1 MSRKDRDVA
10 KAKETGAFATAQCL
24 VAYLGYSP
32 IKPTQMPPDLAVVLW
47 LPEPAAQPK
56 RTEWSHPGVGPS
68 VGLILPAV
76 QRVLMTTDASVSPP
90 GAIFILDCTP
100 LIPANESAQ
109 SVLDKEATAGQ
120 LGKQLG
126 KPVGRLLEKLLT
138 GHHGTVTLVGIDGG
152 AALALGLLQVP
163 PAEHGLREGVV
174 ERVVLL
180 KPKLSVAVVNARL
193 AKSAQKVGVALDVFY
208 ENRTALER
216 RDAVV
221 RHAFPRG
228 ASRVLETLS
237 SRPELAAAGGALYSA
252 LLSDGVRSGP
262 AAAEIDG
269 ALLDPGAT
277 DALGQTIFWG
287 EVTFEMSRNTK
298 QTEAVVS
305 DLDPQML
312 AEAASAAEAAV
323 AVALV
328 PMPLPA
334 AATSPESSGTGT
346 GSVPFPSTAAR
357 ANGSANGSVNG
368 SVTGSE
374 SPVQMVGTLILRGNR
389 CVLVRSLASPP
400 LWKGMAFPTVALR
413 PGETDME
420 GAYRAAA
427 ENCDIADEWR
437 HSELESLPAV
447 PPAALHLGDEW
458 PITRHAL
465 IYALYAAR
473 PPPPG
478 PLEDADLT
486 DEDDTYDWYTWPRA
500 VHALRHDAHA
510 LATLR
515 TLACALAAAVHA
527 GRLVPK
533 WGGYFGQEW
542 LGTPSPASLA
552 LPLPPRHATGATPAE
567 PPTETHHGLHRGSG
581 SAHASPSAAAGAH
594 DGESEVRQRLFSL
607 ETKFDQLLA
616 LLAANVLGAAPA
628 ANGLGS
634 ADPSMPLNG
643 PPSNGHGMAPPVSLA
658 GFGLGHDPR
667 ILGTIRTEPL
677 VPPAGAD
684 AGAAKVRASKVP
696 SSLLAVQQ
704 AANALAPRGLDGKVP
719 LLPVTVLSGFLGAG
733 KTTLLNHLLRNSA
746 GYRIAIIVNDMATIN
761 IDAELVRRANV
772 LQMEEKMIELSNGCI
787 CCTLREDLLASIAAL
802 AAEQRF
808 DHCIV
813 ESSGISE
820 PMPVA
825 ETFSFKDDASGLSL
839 GDVASLHNL
848 VTVVD
853 SAAIFEQLTTMDT
866 LAERGWQAG
875 TGDVRTVSQLLCEQ
889 LEFADVI
896 TLNKVDLLSEVEM
909 AAVERFVK
917 KINPGAEVLRTMNS
931 RLEPSVL
938 LDKARF
944 SLRVAE
950 THPNW
955 LAEAREHEHLPETVE
970 YGISSF
976 IYRAKRPFHPQRLH
990 GAFCSRPRP
999 GALANL
1005 LRLKG
1010 IAWIAT
1016 RHSQQA
1022 HAALAGTQFS
1032 LDPGP
1037 PWWDA
1042 IPRELW
1048 PETLEEDIKPL
1059 WHEEHGDR
1067 QTELVV
1073 IGRHLDHRA
1082 AEAAIHACLLT
1093 DAEMVGGAEGWLTL
1107 ADPFAEK
1114 WDRDLEMASP
1124 GGAEGHD
1131 HDHDHGHTH

>member
-1 MSRKDRDVA
+1 MVRMTAQALVSITSEPARARAIELTLLGHLLTAKLVRDGVCTKESDFGRVWRDHVVPNA
-10 KAKETGAFATAQCL
+10 ASHISEWKAGMCAEITGLISEAGKAFNNLVGRIAGKSPTDPERLEVLVSLPDGLASGMIKPANLKATA
-24 VAYLGYSP
+24 SP
-32 IKPTQMPPDLAVVLW
+32 AAILFVWRHIV
-47 LPEPAAQPK
+47 AAQPNDAK
-56 RTEWSHPGVGPS
+56 PS
-68 VGLILPAV
+68 PY
-76 QRVLMTTDASVSPP
+76 
-90 GAIFILDCTP
+90 
-100 LIPANESAQ
+100 
-109 SVLDKEATAGQ
+109 
-120 LGKQLG
+120 
-126 KPVGRLLEKLLT
+126 
-138 GHHGTVTLVGIDGG
+138 
-152 AALALGLLQVP
+152 
-163 PAEHGLREGVV
+163 
-174 ERVVLL
+174 
-180 KPKLSVAVVNARL
+180 AVV
-193 AKSAQKVGVALDVFY
+193 F
-208 ENRTALER
+208 
-216 RDAVV
+216 DAATKI
-221 RHAFPRG
+221 RK
-228 ASRVLETLS
+228 
-237 SRPELAAAGGALYSA
+237 AGGT
-252 LLSDGVRSGP
+252 GP
-262 AAAEIDG
+262 
-269 ALLDPGAT
+269 
-277 DALGQTIFWG
+277 
-287 EVTFEMSRNTK
+287 M
-298 QTEAVVS
+298 
-305 DLDPQML
+305 
-312 AEAASAAEAAV
+312 
-323 AVALV
+323 
-328 PMPLPA
+328 
-334 AATSPESSGTGT
+334 
-346 GSVPFPSTAAR
+346 
-357 ANGSANGSVNG
+357 
-368 SVTGSE
+368 
-374 SPVQMVGTLILRGNR
+374 
-389 CVLVRSLASPP
+389 
-400 LWKGMAFPTVALR
+400 
-413 PGETDME
+413 
-420 GAYRAAA
+420 
-427 ENCDIADEWR
+427 
-437 HSELESLPAV
+437 
-447 PPAALHLGDEW
+447 
-458 PITRHAL
+458 
-465 IYALYAAR
+465 
-473 PPPPG
+473 
-478 PLEDADLT
+478 
-486 DEDDTYDWYTWPRA
+486 
-500 VHALRHDAHA
+500 
-510 LATLR
+510 
-515 TLACALAAAVHA
+515 
-527 GRLVPK
+527 
-533 WGGYFGQEW
+533 
-542 LGTPSPASLA
+542 
-552 LPLPPRHATGATPAE
+552 
-567 PPTETHHGLHRGSG
+567 
-581 SAHASPSAAAGAH
+581 
-594 DGESEVRQRLFSL
+594 
-607 ETKFDQLLA
+607 
-616 LLAANVLGAAPA
+616 
-628 ANGLGS
+628 
-634 ADPSMPLNG
+634 
-643 PPSNGHGMAPPVSLA
+643 
-658 GFGLGHDPR
+658 
-667 ILGTIRTEPL
+667 
-677 VPPAGAD
+677 
-684 AGAAKVRASKVP
+684 
-696 SSLLAVQQ
+696 
-704 AANALAPRGLDGKVP
+704 
-719 LLPVTVLSGFLGAG
+719 PVTVLSGFLGAG

-787 CCTLREDLLASIAAL
+787 CCTLREDLLSSLSSLAL
-802 AAEQRF
+802 EQRF

-820 PMPVA
+820 PLPVA
-825 ETFSFKDDASGLSL
+825 ETFTFRDKATAVSL
-839 GDVASLHNL
+839 NDVASLHNL

-1131 HDHDHGHTH
+1131 HDHDHDHGHTH

>member
-1 MSRKDRDVA
+1 M
-10 KAKETGAFATAQCL
+10 
-24 VAYLGYSP
+24 
-32 IKPTQMPPDLAVVLW
+32 
-47 LPEPAAQPK
+47 
-56 RTEWSHPGVGPS
+56 
-68 VGLILPAV
+68 
-76 QRVLMTTDASVSPP
+76 
-90 GAIFILDCTP
+90 
-100 LIPANESAQ
+100 
-109 SVLDKEATAGQ
+109 
-120 LGKQLG
+120 
-126 KPVGRLLEKLLT
+126 
-138 GHHGTVTLVGIDGG
+138 
-152 AALALGLLQVP
+152 
-163 PAEHGLREGVV
+163 
-174 ERVVLL
+174 
-180 KPKLSVAVVNARL
+180 
-193 AKSAQKVGVALDVFY
+193 
-208 ENRTALER
+208 
-216 RDAVV
+216 
-221 RHAFPRG
+221 
-228 ASRVLETLS
+228 
-237 SRPELAAAGGALYSA
+237 
-252 LLSDGVRSGP
+252 
-262 AAAEIDG
+262 
-269 ALLDPGAT
+269 
-277 DALGQTIFWG
+277 
-287 EVTFEMSRNTK
+287 
-298 QTEAVVS
+298 
-305 DLDPQML
+305 
-312 AEAASAAEAAV
+312 
-323 AVALV
+323 
-328 PMPLPA
+328 
-334 AATSPESSGTGT
+334 
-346 GSVPFPSTAAR
+346 
-357 ANGSANGSVNG
+357 
-368 SVTGSE
+368 
-374 SPVQMVGTLILRGNR
+374 
-389 CVLVRSLASPP
+389 
-400 LWKGMAFPTVALR
+400 
-413 PGETDME
+413 
-420 GAYRAAA
+420 
-427 ENCDIADEWR
+427 
-437 HSELESLPAV
+437 
-447 PPAALHLGDEW
+447 
-458 PITRHAL
+458 
-465 IYALYAAR
+465 
-473 PPPPG
+473 
-478 PLEDADLT
+478 
-486 DEDDTYDWYTWPRA
+486 
-500 VHALRHDAHA
+500 
-510 LATLR
+510 
-515 TLACALAAAVHA
+515 
-527 GRLVPK
+527 
-533 WGGYFGQEW
+533 
-542 LGTPSPASLA
+542 
-552 LPLPPRHATGATPAE
+552 
-567 PPTETHHGLHRGSG
+567 
-581 SAHASPSAAAGAH
+581 
-594 DGESEVRQRLFSL
+594 RQRLFSL

-616 LLAANVLGAAPA
+616 LLAANVLGVTPA
-628 ANGLGS
+628 ANGLS
-634 ADPSMPLNG
+634 RADPPIPLNG
-643 PPSNGHGMAPPVSLA
+643 PPRNGHSVAPPVSLA
-658 GFGLGHDPR
+658 GFGLGQDPR

-704 AANALAPRGLDGKVP
+704 AVNALAPTGQDGKVP

-787 CCTLREDLLASIAAL
+787 CCTLREDLLSSIAAL

-839 GDVASLHNL
+839 GDVASQHNL

-944 SLRVAE
+944 SLRTAE

-955 LAEAREHEHLPETVE
+955 LAEAREHEHLPETIE

-990 GAFCSRPRP
+990 AAFCSRPRP

-1048 PETLEEDIKPL
+1048 PETLEDDIKPR

-1114 WDRDLEMASP
+1114 WDRDLEMAAP
-1124 GGAEGHD
+1124 GGAEGHN
-1131 HDHDHGHTH
+1131 HDHGHGHTH

>member
-1 MSRKDRDVA
+1 MVRMTAQALVSITSEPARARAIELTLLGHLLTAKLVRDGVCTKESDFGRVWRDHVVPNA
-10 KAKETGAFATAQCL
+10 ASQISEWKAGMCAEITGLISEAGKAFNNLVGRIAGKSPTDPERLEVLVSLPDGLASGMIKPANLKATA
-24 VAYLGYSP
+24 SP
-32 IKPTQMPPDLAVVLW
+32 AAILFVWRHIV
-47 LPEPAAQPK
+47 AAQPNDAK
-56 RTEWSHPGVGPS
+56 PS
-68 VGLILPAV
+68 PY
-76 QRVLMTTDASVSPP
+76 
-90 GAIFILDCTP
+90 
-100 LIPANESAQ
+100 
-109 SVLDKEATAGQ
+109 
-120 LGKQLG
+120 
-126 KPVGRLLEKLLT
+126 
-138 GHHGTVTLVGIDGG
+138 
-152 AALALGLLQVP
+152 
-163 PAEHGLREGVV
+163 
-174 ERVVLL
+174 
-180 KPKLSVAVVNARL
+180 AVV
-193 AKSAQKVGVALDVFY
+193 F
-208 ENRTALER
+208 
-216 RDAVV
+216 DAATKI
-221 RHAFPRG
+221 RK
-228 ASRVLETLS
+228 
-237 SRPELAAAGGALYSA
+237 AGGT
-252 LLSDGVRSGP
+252 GP
-262 AAAEIDG
+262 
-269 ALLDPGAT
+269 
-277 DALGQTIFWG
+277 
-287 EVTFEMSRNTK
+287 M
-298 QTEAVVS
+298 
-305 DLDPQML
+305 
-312 AEAASAAEAAV
+312 
-323 AVALV
+323 
-328 PMPLPA
+328 
-334 AATSPESSGTGT
+334 
-346 GSVPFPSTAAR
+346 
-357 ANGSANGSVNG
+357 
-368 SVTGSE
+368 
-374 SPVQMVGTLILRGNR
+374 
-389 CVLVRSLASPP
+389 
-400 LWKGMAFPTVALR
+400 
-413 PGETDME
+413 
-420 GAYRAAA
+420 
-427 ENCDIADEWR
+427 
-437 HSELESLPAV
+437 
-447 PPAALHLGDEW
+447 
-458 PITRHAL
+458 
-465 IYALYAAR
+465 
-473 PPPPG
+473 
-478 PLEDADLT
+478 
-486 DEDDTYDWYTWPRA
+486 
-500 VHALRHDAHA
+500 
-510 LATLR
+510 
-515 TLACALAAAVHA
+515 
-527 GRLVPK
+527 
-533 WGGYFGQEW
+533 
-542 LGTPSPASLA
+542 
-552 LPLPPRHATGATPAE
+552 
-567 PPTETHHGLHRGSG
+567 
-581 SAHASPSAAAGAH
+581 
-594 DGESEVRQRLFSL
+594 
-607 ETKFDQLLA
+607 
-616 LLAANVLGAAPA
+616 
-628 ANGLGS
+628 
-634 ADPSMPLNG
+634 
-643 PPSNGHGMAPPVSLA
+643 
-658 GFGLGHDPR
+658 
-667 ILGTIRTEPL
+667 
-677 VPPAGAD
+677 
-684 AGAAKVRASKVP
+684 
-696 SSLLAVQQ
+696 
-704 AANALAPRGLDGKVP
+704 
-719 LLPVTVLSGFLGAG
+719 PVTVLSGFLGAG

-787 CCTLREDLLASIAAL
+787 CCTLREDLLSSLSSLAL
-802 AAEQRF
+802 EQRF

-820 PMPVA
+820 PLPVA
-825 ETFSFKDDASGLSL
+825 ETFTFRDKATAVSL
-839 GDVASLHNL
+839 NDVASLHNL

-1131 HDHDHGHTH
+1131 HDHGHGHTH

>member
-1 MSRKDRDVA
+1 MVRMTAQALVSITSEPARAHAIELTLLGHLLTAKLVRDGVCTKESDFGRVWRDHVVPLA
-10 KAKETGAFATAQCL
+10 ASYITEWKAGMCAEITGLESEAGKAFNNLVGRIAGKSPTDPERLELLVSLPDGLASGMIKPANLKATAHPAAIL
-24 VAYLGYSP
+24 FMWRHIV
-32 IKPTQMPPDLAVVLW
+32 
-47 LPEPAAQPK
+47 AAQP
-56 RTEWSHPGVGPS
+56 
-68 VGLILPAV
+68 
-76 QRVLMTTDASVSPP
+76 
-90 GAIFILDCTP
+90 
-100 LIPANESAQ
+100 
-109 SVLDKEATAGQ
+109 
-120 LGKQLG
+120 
-126 KPVGRLLEKLLT
+126 
-138 GHHGTVTLVGIDGG
+138 
-152 AALALGLLQVP
+152 
-163 PAEHGLREGVV
+163 
-174 ERVVLL
+174 
-180 KPKLSVAVVNARL
+180 NA
-193 AKSAQKVGVALDVFY
+193 
-208 ENRTALER
+208 
-216 RDAVV
+216 
-221 RHAFPRG
+221 
-228 ASRVLETLS
+228 
-237 SRPELAAAGGALYSA
+237 
-252 LLSDGVRSGP
+252 
-262 AAAEIDG
+262 
-269 ALLDPGAT
+269 
-277 DALGQTIFWG
+277 
-287 EVTFEMSRNTK
+287 
-298 QTEAVVS
+298 
-305 DLDPQML
+305 
-312 AEAASAAEAAV
+312 
-323 AVALV
+323 
-328 PMPLPA
+328 
-334 AATSPESSGTGT
+334 
-346 GSVPFPSTAAR
+346 
-357 ANGSANGSVNG
+357 
-368 SVTGSE
+368 
-374 SPVQMVGTLILRGNR
+374 
-389 CVLVRSLASPP
+389 
-400 LWKGMAFPTVALR
+400 
-413 PGETDME
+413 
-420 GAYRAAA
+420 
-427 ENCDIADEWR
+427 
-437 HSELESLPAV
+437 
-447 PPAALHLGDEW
+447 
-458 PITRHAL
+458 
-465 IYALYAAR
+465 
-473 PPPPG
+473 
-478 PLEDADLT
+478 
-486 DEDDTYDWYTWPRA
+486 
-500 VHALRHDAHA
+500 
-510 LATLR
+510 
-515 TLACALAAAVHA
+515 
-527 GRLVPK
+527 
-533 WGGYFGQEW
+533 
-542 LGTPSPASLA
+542 
-552 LPLPPRHATGATPAE
+552 
-567 PPTETHHGLHRGSG
+567 
-581 SAHASPSAAAGAH
+581 
-594 DGESEVRQRLFSL
+594 
-607 ETKFDQLLA
+607 
-616 LLAANVLGAAPA
+616 
-628 ANGLGS
+628 
-634 ADPSMPLNG
+634 
-643 PPSNGHGMAPPVSLA
+643 
-658 GFGLGHDPR
+658 
-667 ILGTIRTEPL
+667 
-677 VPPAGAD
+677 
-684 AGAAKVRASKVP
+684 AAKVRASKVP

-704 AANALAPRGLDGKVP
+704 AANALAPTGQDGKVP

-787 CCTLREDLLASIAAL
+787 CCTLREDLLSSIAAL

-944 SLRVAE
+944 SLRTAE

-955 LAEAREHEHLPETVE
+955 LAEAREHEHLPETIE

-990 GAFCSRPRP
+990 AAFCSRPRP

-1048 PETLEEDIKPL
+1048 PETLEDDIKPL

-1114 WDRDLEMASP
+1114 WDRDLEMAAP
-1124 GGAEGHD
+1124 GGAEGHN
-1131 HDHDHGHTH
+1131 HDHGHGHTH

>member
-1 MSRKDRDVA
+1 MVRMTAQALVSITSEPARARAIELTLLGHLLTAKLVRDGVCTKESDFGRVWRDHVVPNA
-10 KAKETGAFATAQCL
+10 ASHISEWKAGMCAEITGLISEAGKAFNNLVGRIAGKSPTDPERLEVLVSLPDGLASGMIKPANLKATA
-24 VAYLGYSP
+24 SP
-32 IKPTQMPPDLAVVLW
+32 AAILFVWRHIV
-47 LPEPAAQPK
+47 AAQPNDAK
-56 RTEWSHPGVGPS
+56 PS
-68 VGLILPAV
+68 PY
-76 QRVLMTTDASVSPP
+76 
-90 GAIFILDCTP
+90 
-100 LIPANESAQ
+100 
-109 SVLDKEATAGQ
+109 
-120 LGKQLG
+120 
-126 KPVGRLLEKLLT
+126 
-138 GHHGTVTLVGIDGG
+138 
-152 AALALGLLQVP
+152 
-163 PAEHGLREGVV
+163 
-174 ERVVLL
+174 
-180 KPKLSVAVVNARL
+180 AVV
-193 AKSAQKVGVALDVFY
+193 F
-208 ENRTALER
+208 
-216 RDAVV
+216 DAATKI
-221 RHAFPRG
+221 RK
-228 ASRVLETLS
+228 
-237 SRPELAAAGGALYSA
+237 AGGT
-252 LLSDGVRSGP
+252 GP
-262 AAAEIDG
+262 
-269 ALLDPGAT
+269 
-277 DALGQTIFWG
+277 
-287 EVTFEMSRNTK
+287 M
-298 QTEAVVS
+298 
-305 DLDPQML
+305 
-312 AEAASAAEAAV
+312 
-323 AVALV
+323 
-328 PMPLPA
+328 
-334 AATSPESSGTGT
+334 
-346 GSVPFPSTAAR
+346 
-357 ANGSANGSVNG
+357 
-368 SVTGSE
+368 
-374 SPVQMVGTLILRGNR
+374 
-389 CVLVRSLASPP
+389 
-400 LWKGMAFPTVALR
+400 
-413 PGETDME
+413 
-420 GAYRAAA
+420 
-427 ENCDIADEWR
+427 
-437 HSELESLPAV
+437 
-447 PPAALHLGDEW
+447 
-458 PITRHAL
+458 
-465 IYALYAAR
+465 
-473 PPPPG
+473 
-478 PLEDADLT
+478 
-486 DEDDTYDWYTWPRA
+486 
-500 VHALRHDAHA
+500 
-510 LATLR
+510 
-515 TLACALAAAVHA
+515 
-527 GRLVPK
+527 
-533 WGGYFGQEW
+533 
-542 LGTPSPASLA
+542 
-552 LPLPPRHATGATPAE
+552 
-567 PPTETHHGLHRGSG
+567 
-581 SAHASPSAAAGAH
+581 
-594 DGESEVRQRLFSL
+594 
-607 ETKFDQLLA
+607 
-616 LLAANVLGAAPA
+616 
-628 ANGLGS
+628 
-634 ADPSMPLNG
+634 
-643 PPSNGHGMAPPVSLA
+643 
-658 GFGLGHDPR
+658 
-667 ILGTIRTEPL
+667 
-677 VPPAGAD
+677 
-684 AGAAKVRASKVP
+684 
-696 SSLLAVQQ
+696 
-704 AANALAPRGLDGKVP
+704 
-719 LLPVTVLSGFLGAG
+719 PVTVLSGFLGAG

-787 CCTLREDLLASIAAL
+787 CCTLREDLLSSLSSLAL
-802 AAEQRF
+802 EQRF

-820 PMPVA
+820 PLPVA
-825 ETFSFKDDASGLSL
+825 ETFTFRDKATAVSL
-839 GDVASLHNL
+839 NDVASLHNL

-1131 HDHDHGHTH
+1131 HDHGHGHTH

>member
-1 MSRKDRDVA
+1 
-10 KAKETGAFATAQCL
+10 
-24 VAYLGYSP
+24 
-32 IKPTQMPPDLAVVLW
+32 
-47 LPEPAAQPK
+47 
-56 RTEWSHPGVGPS
+56 
-68 VGLILPAV
+68 
-76 QRVLMTTDASVSPP
+76 
-90 GAIFILDCTP
+90 
-100 LIPANESAQ
+100 
-109 SVLDKEATAGQ
+109 
-120 LGKQLG
+120 
-126 KPVGRLLEKLLT
+126 
-138 GHHGTVTLVGIDGG
+138 
-152 AALALGLLQVP
+152 
-163 PAEHGLREGVV
+163 
-174 ERVVLL
+174 
-180 KPKLSVAVVNARL
+180 
-193 AKSAQKVGVALDVFY
+193 
-208 ENRTALER
+208 
-216 RDAVV
+216 
-221 RHAFPRG
+221 
-228 ASRVLETLS
+228 
-237 SRPELAAAGGALYSA
+237 
-252 LLSDGVRSGP
+252 
-262 AAAEIDG
+262 
-269 ALLDPGAT
+269 
-277 DALGQTIFWG
+277 
-287 EVTFEMSRNTK
+287 VTFEMSRNTK

-328 PMPLPA
+328 PMPVPA

-357 ANGSANGSVNG
+357 ANGSANGCVNG

-628 ANGLGS
+628 ANGLSS

-658 GFGLGHDPR
+658 GFGLGQDPR

-853 SAAIFEQLTTMDT
+853 AAAIFEQLTTMDT

>member
-193 AKSAQKVGVALDVFY
+193 AKSTQKVGVALDVFY

-237 SRPELAAAGGALYSA
+237 SRHEIAAAGGALYSA

-277 DALGQTIFWG
+277 DALGQTIFWS

-323 AVALV
+323 AVAPV
-328 PMPLPA
+328 PMLVPA

-346 GSVPFPSTAAR
+346 GSVPFSHSQTHSQTAAR
-357 ANGSANGSVNG
+357 ANGSANGCVNG

-389 CVLVRSLASPP
+389 CVL
-400 LWKGMAFPTVALR
+400 
-413 PGETDME
+413 
-420 GAYRAAA
+420 
-427 ENCDIADEWR
+427 
-437 HSELESLPAV
+437 
-447 PPAALHLGDEW
+447 
-458 PITRHAL
+458 
-465 IYALYAAR
+465 
-473 PPPPG
+473 
-478 PLEDADLT
+478 
-486 DEDDTYDWYTWPRA
+486 
-500 VHALRHDAHA
+500 
-510 LATLR
+510 
-515 TLACALAAAVHA
+515 
-527 GRLVPK
+527 
-533 WGGYFGQEW
+533 
-542 LGTPSPASLA
+542 
-552 LPLPPRHATGATPAE
+552 
-567 PPTETHHGLHRGSG
+567 
-581 SAHASPSAAAGAH
+581 
-594 DGESEVRQRLFSL
+594 
-607 ETKFDQLLA
+607 
-616 LLAANVLGAAPA
+616 
-628 ANGLGS
+628 
-634 ADPSMPLNG
+634 
-643 PPSNGHGMAPPVSLA
+643 
-658 GFGLGHDPR
+658 
-667 ILGTIRTEPL
+667 
-677 VPPAGAD
+677 
-684 AGAAKVRASKVP
+684 
-696 SSLLAVQQ
+696 Q

-1093 DAEMVGGAEGWLTL
+1093 DAEMVGGVEGWLTL

>member
-1 MSRKDRDVA
+1 MVRMTAQALVSITSEPARARAIELTLLGHLLTAKLVRDGVCTKESDFGRVWRDHVVPNA
-10 KAKETGAFATAQCL
+10 ASHISEWKAGMCAEITGLISEAGKAFNNLVGRIAGKSPTDPERLEVLVSLPDGLASGMIKPANLKATA
-24 VAYLGYSP
+24 SP
-32 IKPTQMPPDLAVVLW
+32 AAILFVWRHIV
-47 LPEPAAQPK
+47 AAQPNDAK
-56 RTEWSHPGVGPS
+56 PS
-68 VGLILPAV
+68 PY
-76 QRVLMTTDASVSPP
+76 
-90 GAIFILDCTP
+90 
-100 LIPANESAQ
+100 
-109 SVLDKEATAGQ
+109 
-120 LGKQLG
+120 
-126 KPVGRLLEKLLT
+126 
-138 GHHGTVTLVGIDGG
+138 
-152 AALALGLLQVP
+152 
-163 PAEHGLREGVV
+163 
-174 ERVVLL
+174 
-180 KPKLSVAVVNARL
+180 AVV
-193 AKSAQKVGVALDVFY
+193 F
-208 ENRTALER
+208 
-216 RDAVV
+216 DAATKI
-221 RHAFPRG
+221 RK
-228 ASRVLETLS
+228 
-237 SRPELAAAGGALYSA
+237 AGGT
-252 LLSDGVRSGP
+252 GP
-262 AAAEIDG
+262 
-269 ALLDPGAT
+269 
-277 DALGQTIFWG
+277 
-287 EVTFEMSRNTK
+287 M
-298 QTEAVVS
+298 
-305 DLDPQML
+305 
-312 AEAASAAEAAV
+312 
-323 AVALV
+323 
-328 PMPLPA
+328 
-334 AATSPESSGTGT
+334 
-346 GSVPFPSTAAR
+346 
-357 ANGSANGSVNG
+357 
-368 SVTGSE
+368 
-374 SPVQMVGTLILRGNR
+374 
-389 CVLVRSLASPP
+389 
-400 LWKGMAFPTVALR
+400 
-413 PGETDME
+413 
-420 GAYRAAA
+420 
-427 ENCDIADEWR
+427 
-437 HSELESLPAV
+437 
-447 PPAALHLGDEW
+447 
-458 PITRHAL
+458 
-465 IYALYAAR
+465 
-473 PPPPG
+473 
-478 PLEDADLT
+478 
-486 DEDDTYDWYTWPRA
+486 
-500 VHALRHDAHA
+500 
-510 LATLR
+510 
-515 TLACALAAAVHA
+515 
-527 GRLVPK
+527 
-533 WGGYFGQEW
+533 
-542 LGTPSPASLA
+542 
-552 LPLPPRHATGATPAE
+552 
-567 PPTETHHGLHRGSG
+567 
-581 SAHASPSAAAGAH
+581 
-594 DGESEVRQRLFSL
+594 
-607 ETKFDQLLA
+607 
-616 LLAANVLGAAPA
+616 
-628 ANGLGS
+628 
-634 ADPSMPLNG
+634 
-643 PPSNGHGMAPPVSLA
+643 
-658 GFGLGHDPR
+658 
-667 ILGTIRTEPL
+667 
-677 VPPAGAD
+677 
-684 AGAAKVRASKVP
+684 
-696 SSLLAVQQ
+696 
-704 AANALAPRGLDGKVP
+704 
-719 LLPVTVLSGFLGAG
+719 PVTVLSGFLGAG

-1016 RHSQQA
+1016 RYSQQA

-1131 HDHDHGHTH
+1131 HDHGHGHTH